1 MHKVDSTGASER
13 VVVARGDGSVYG
25 WLAGGTVAAKGGR
38 GVWDDGAHASIYGR
52 DERDV
57 SLPMSLVLVVACS
70 LWTGSGHALGSST
83 SGLVCSIP
91 LSPEMHTSG

>member
-1 MHKVDSTGASER
+1 M
-13 VVVARGDGSVYG
+13 YG

-70 LWTGSGHALGSST
+70 LWTGSGHALGLST
-83 SGLVCSIP
+83 LGLVCRKPS
-91 LSPEMHTSG
+91 STEMQTSG